1 MKLEFIERNYD
12 IGARLATIISKKV
25 SKLERYFEDDAK
37 ARIVCK
43 LENKTYKMEL
53 TITNKG
59 QIYRAEVTGENMYE
73 NIDTILPKIEKQ
85 IIKQSEK
92 KKDFFKKSDFDQ
104 TSYLFLSVKSK
115 DAPMDIYKRKK
126 FVLEPEL
133 VEDAEMQLENLEHDF
148 YVFLNAETGKVNVLY
163 KRNDNKLGLIECEY

>member
-1 MKLEFIERNYD
+1 MKLEFIEKNYD

-25 SKLERYFEDDAK
+25 GKLERYFEDDSK

-53 TITNKG
+53 TITSKG
-59 QIYRAEVTGENMYE
+59 KIFRAEVSGENMYE
-73 NIDTILPKIEKQ
+73 NIDDILPKIEKQ
-85 IIKQSEK
+85 IIRQSEK
-92 KKDFFKKSDFDQ
+92 KKDLFKKAAFDQ
-104 TSYLFLSVKSK
+104 PDYLFLAEKPGEVQK
-115 DAPMDIYKRKK
+115 DIYKRKK

-133 VEDAEMQLENLEHDF
+133 LEDAEIQLENLDHNF

-163 KRNDNKLGLIECEY
+163 KRNDGKLGLIECEY